1 MLVSCKLIM
10 ESFSCDLCGC
20 NYKSKTKLR
29 KHQERIHDVRS
40 YTCEHCNKVL
50 VGKHTLRN
58 HIATHKETICK
69 KCGLSIPKNSRSS
82 HKMKCSFS
90 EDINKHELSVL
101 LPQNFFSHNVF
112 KWVMVLVQII
122 TDQTNSKLAPPSAH
136 K

>member
-10 ESFSCDLCGC
+10 ESFSCDPCGC

-82 HKMKCSFS
+82 HNCLNRFLKIPSLIMYLNGSWFY
-90 EDINKHELSVL
+90 
-101 LPQNFFSHNVF
+101 F
-112 KWVMVLVQII
+112 K
-122 TDQTNSKLAPPSAH
+122 
-136 K
+136 